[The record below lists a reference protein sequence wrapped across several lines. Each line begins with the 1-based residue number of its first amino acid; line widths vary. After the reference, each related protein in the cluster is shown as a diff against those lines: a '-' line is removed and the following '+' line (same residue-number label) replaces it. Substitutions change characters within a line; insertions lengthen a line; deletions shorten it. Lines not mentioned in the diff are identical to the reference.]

1 MEGTMEDRLWRIFE
15 NVNNWLKY
23 AEQKNTLLLTFIG
36 IQITLVKLFMKVL
49 DGWLMVSLI
58 FLGLCFIVCLLT
70 FFPRTRI
77 SNWWFDFMI
86 RGVDD
91 QAESDNLIFFG
102 HIVKYTTEEYI
113 AKMQKYL
120 NGEIH
125 GHRNL
130 ENLCSQIVVNSEI
143 ASAKLNFFKV
153 SVWLMVLGQFLFLLS
168 FWSQYVK
175 GCPLGGQ

>member
-1 MEGTMEDRLWRIFE
+1 MEERLWRIFE

-36 IQITLVKLFMKVL
+36 IQITLIRLFTKAL
-49 DGWLMVSLI
+49 DRWLIASLI
-58 FLGLCFIVCLLT
+58 FLGFCFIVCLLS

-77 SNWWFDFMI
+77 SSWLFEFMI
-86 RGVDD
+86 RRGGD

-102 HIVKYTTEEYI
+102 HIVKYTTDQYI

-120 NGEIH
+120 NGEIQ

-143 ASAKLNFFKV
+143 ASAKFNFFKV
-153 SVWLMVLGQFLFLLS
+153 SGWLMVIGQFLFLLS
-168 FWSQYVK
+168 FWSQYVSK
-175 GCPLGGQ
+175 

>member
-1 MEGTMEDRLWRIFE
+1 MEERLWRIFE

-36 IQITLVKLFMKVL
+36 IQITLVKLFMKAF
-49 DGWLMVSLI
+49 DGWLMASLI
-58 FLGLCFIVCLLT
+58 FLGLCFLICLMS

-77 SNWWFDFMI
+77 SRWWFDFMV
-86 RGVDD
+86 RRTNEHA
-91 QAESDNLIFFG
+91 QSHNLIFFG
-102 HIVKYTTEEYI
+102 HVAKYTTDEYI
-113 AKMQKYL
+113 AKMEEYL
-120 NGEIH
+120 NGEIQ

-130 ENLCSQIVVNSEI
+130 EDLCNQILVNSQI

-153 SVWLMVLGQFLFLLS
+153 SVWLMIIGQFLFLLS

-175 GCPLGGQ
+175 GCSLGGQ